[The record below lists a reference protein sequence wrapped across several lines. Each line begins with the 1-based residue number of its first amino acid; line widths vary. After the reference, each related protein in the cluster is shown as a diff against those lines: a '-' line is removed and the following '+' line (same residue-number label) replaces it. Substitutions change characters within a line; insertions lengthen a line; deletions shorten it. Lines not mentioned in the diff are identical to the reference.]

1 MIATSQANTFGP
13 RREVGPDVVRP
24 QRTAVPLDVR
34 VRAATR
40 LAAPV
45 AVSGIAATL
54 ALLAWTTIAPAS
66 AEGAAFAPLLVGMV
80 LLWLP
85 HGALDPGDSVPAAS

>member
-1 MIATSQANTFGP
+1 MIATSQARTFGP
-13 RREVGPDVVRP
+13 RREAGPDVVRP
-24 QRTAVPLDVR
+24 QPTAALPDLR
-34 VRAATR
+34 ARAATR
-40 LAAPV
+40 LAVPV
-45 AVSGIAATL
+45 AGAGIAATL

-85 HGALDPGDSVPAAS
+85 HGALDPGDSVPAAL